1 MKTAEEIETKS
12 VSMIFRVTPKE
23 RKHFE
28 KLRKETGLS
37 YSEMLRKSAEIISAA
52 VNKRPL
58 NISEILN
65 SSKEVSET
73 VSKTITKA
81 KK

>member
-58 NISEILN
+58 NISELF
-65 SSKEVSET
+65 EAAET